1 MVFGVGL
8 RLHKGGRQREFAG
21 IVAVDFMSMGN
32 LGATG
37 IGGLSPQGAPPRTF
51 SIVLS
56 APNYALTTL
65 MPSATVYNSF
75 RLETTFLVNRGF
87 GSVFVLYYT
96 VTLGRTAS
104 WLIYEVGVSDKGV
117 SLSHYNSIARLPIA
131 RLLTLATISS
141 LL

>member
-8 RLHKGGRQREFAG
+8 RLHKGGRRREFAG
-21 IVAVDFMSMGN
+21 IVAVDFVSMGN
-32 LGATG
+32 LGAVG
-37 IGGLSPQGAPPRTF
+37 IEDLSPQEVSPRMF

-56 APNYALTTL
+56 APNYALTTP
-65 MPSATVYNSF
+65 MPGATVENSF
-75 RLETTFLVNRGF
+75 RLETTFLLNRDS
-87 GSVFVLYYT
+87 GSVFVSYYI
-96 VTLGRTAS
+96 VYLERRDS
-104 WLIYEVGVSDKGV
+104 WLIYEVNVSDKNI

>member
-8 RLHKGGRQREFAG
+8 RLHKGGGRREFAG

-32 LGATG
+32 LGAVG
-37 IGGLSPQGAPPRTF
+37 IEGLSPQGVPPRTF
-51 SIVLS
+51 SIVLF
-56 APNYALTTL
+56 APNCTLTTP
-65 MPSATVYNSF
+65 MPSATVNNSF
-75 RLETTFLVNRGF
+75 QLETTFLVNRGF
-87 GSVFVLYYT
+87 GSVFVLFST

-104 WLIYEVGVSDKGV
+104 WLIYEVSVSDKGV

>member
-8 RLHKGGRQREFAG
+8 RLHKGGRRREFAG
-21 IVAVDFMSMGN
+21 IVAVDFMSMSN
-32 LGATG
+32 LGAVG
-37 IGGLSPQGAPPRTF
+37 IEGLSPQGVSPRTF

-56 APNYALTTL
+56 VPNYTLTTP
-65 MPSATVYNSF
+65 MPSAAVNNSF
-75 RLETTFLVNRGF
+75 RLETMFLLNRGF
-87 GSVFVLYYT
+87 GSVFALYYT

-104 WLIYEVGVSDKGV
+104 WLIYEVNVSDKGV